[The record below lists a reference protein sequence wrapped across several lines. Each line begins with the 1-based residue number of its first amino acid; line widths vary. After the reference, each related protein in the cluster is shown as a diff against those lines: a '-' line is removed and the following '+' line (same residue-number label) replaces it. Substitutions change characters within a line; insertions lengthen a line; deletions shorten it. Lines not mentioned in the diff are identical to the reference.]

1 MKHLLP
7 ETVNAKTELQIPQYI
22 SNLNL
27 KVNLSRTKVFEL
39 LALWKLRQMG
49 ALYVWI
55 VSFFCDKMDKNSQ
68 MIEGKP
74 LNTKFIFKKQNQLII

>member
-39 LALWKLRQMG
+39 LAL
-49 ALYVWI
+49 
-55 VSFFCDKMDKNSQ
+55 
-68 MIEGKP
+68 
-74 LNTKFIFKKQNQLII
+74 